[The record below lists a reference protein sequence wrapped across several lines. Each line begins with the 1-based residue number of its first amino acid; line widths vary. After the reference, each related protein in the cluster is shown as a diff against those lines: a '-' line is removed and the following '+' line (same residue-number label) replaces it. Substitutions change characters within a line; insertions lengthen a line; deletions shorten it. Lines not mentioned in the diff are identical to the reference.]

1 MRRSVNGLW
10 LRDSRITGLII
21 SLINHIVPTYVYSWR
36 FGQKHARFN
45 STYLQQLAEI
55 PYVCILWKDR
65 LYDNTLTI

>member
-1 MRRSVNGLW
+1 MY
-10 LRDSRITGLII
+10 D
-21 SLINHIVPTYVYSWR
+21 IVPTYVYSWR